1 MKFLPVEDVFSVATM
16 YYSSWFVS
24 VRRQYYVLS
33 SWFVSLSTSTTEE
46 TETERAEGEERKR
59 MGDGRQDAVESK

>member
-1 MKFLPVEDVFSVATM
+1 MVCERSKTE
-16 YYSSWFVS
+16 YS
-24 VRRQYYVLS
+24 YYVLS